1 MGSFNVNPTT
11 ILSKIHV
18 RTPAQ
23 AESLSSRYVF
33 LNLNNAEPNLGKPP
47 GIFGG
52 TYYSTLT
59 SDEYLGIRYALLS
72 NNHSGSAWRV
82 WAYDNPRI
90 AAYSKEGSLGI
101 GDNAYPLNIKSF
113 VYSNYAFDNQ
123 NNRYNSQS
131 FSNKTFNVFALSGI
145 YLFDSTTIGDPAS
158 AVAFIVTDEGNVGI
172 GVEDPA
178 ERLTVNGNISSNGN
192 FIQGSGSR
200 VLGKNSHAEGL
211 SIVMGDQ
218 SHAEGFYS
226 GVVGSFGG
234 SHHAEGTASFV
245 GLRCNFLTYIA
256 STRTLTF
263 SPAVSSRID
272 DYSSVAAGV
281 SAILYIT
288 SPTRFEPVVI
298 ESRDPSTGSIVL
310 TKDVVGSN
318 VAASIRF
325 LVLPGNNSLYAHAEG
340 YYAEATG
347 YASHAEG
354 ENCWADGY
362 ASHAEG
368 SNTNALNDSSHAEG
382 AGTTSSGVGSHS
394 EGQGTKASG
403 YASHAEGSSTEATG
417 GYSHAAGVY
426 SNASHARSWIWHGS
440 SITQLVSTT
449 RTDQFMVS
457 AAGGIYL
464 ANQVGIGTDSID
476 NALTVNGTISS
487 NRPITV
493 LGGDSNQWNSGYTT
507 LNSISSIIPDPATTI
522 SAQIGV
528 GTTALNSIDFLNTSS
543 AQLLYTVPAGK
554 VFLASDFSIII
565 DTVAGGN
572 VSDVSLP
579 AFRLYRSD
587 TLTNAANQVTNQ
599 LSLTTPGTLITTNRY
614 YRIGGSVTASN
625 GKALVSGNDASPQ
638 NRIWFR
644 VDSAGTNTYTGLS
657 GRVLVTGNLI

>member
-18 RTPAQ
+18 RTPTQ
-23 AESLSSRYVF
+23 AESLSSRYSF

-158 AVAFIVTDEGNVGI
+158 AIAFIVTDTGNVGI

-178 ERLTVNGNISSNGN
+178 ERLTVNGNISSNGSLFVRDLSAN
-192 FIQGSGSR
+192 NLTVSGNISASGNLTINGNTT
-200 VLGKNSHAEGL
+200 LGDSNL
-211 SIVMGDQ
+211 D
-218 SHAEGFYS
+218 
-226 GVVGSFGG
+226 
-234 SHHAEGTASFV
+234 
-245 GLRCNFLTYIA
+245 
-256 STRTLTF
+256 TLTLNGT
-263 SPAVSSRID
+263 SVSIPNNLNFDVNTLFID
-272 DYSSVAAGV
+272 AA
-281 SAILYIT
+281 
-288 SPTRFEPVVI
+288 
-298 ESRDPSTGSIVL
+298 
-310 TKDVVGSN
+310 
-318 VAASIRF
+318 
-325 LVLPGNNSLYAHAEG
+325 NN
-340 YYAEATG
+340 
-347 YASHAEG
+347 
-354 ENCWADGY
+354 
-362 ASHAEG
+362 
-368 SNTNALNDSSHAEG
+368 
-382 AGTTSSGVGSHS
+382 
-394 EGQGTKASG
+394 
-403 YASHAEGSSTEATG
+403 
-417 GYSHAAGVY
+417 
-426 SNASHARSWIWHGS
+426 R
-440 SITQLVSTT
+440 
-449 RTDQFMVS
+449 
-457 AAGGIYL
+457 
-464 ANQVGIGTDSID
+464 VGIGTDTPDQALHVLKASAGTVTADTNSIAVFEGGSNAHISILTPDAQTGGVVFGSPTD
-476 NALTVNGTISS
+476 NLGSYLSWNHDNNALKLATAKTNGFIQLLTNNEAEAVRITSSGNVGIGTTVPGEKLTVNGSISS
-487 NRPITV
+487 NGSTTV
-493 LGGDSNQWNSGYTT
+493 LGGNSNQWNSGYTT